1 MPWALAHQVIAA
13 KKQEIS
19 ERIAALS
26 QQHSQL
32 VEFEASLEQSQ
43 ARLPAEQSLR
53 AMRVS
58 GQLNVE
64 HRQLTGGRAL

>member
-1 MPWALAHQVIAA
+1 MPWELAHQVIAA

-32 VEFEASLEQSQ
+32 VEFEASLEQS
-43 ARLPAEQSLR
+43 RFYCPLNSL
-53 AMRVS
+53 
-58 GQLNVE
+58 
-64 HRQLTGGRAL
+64 